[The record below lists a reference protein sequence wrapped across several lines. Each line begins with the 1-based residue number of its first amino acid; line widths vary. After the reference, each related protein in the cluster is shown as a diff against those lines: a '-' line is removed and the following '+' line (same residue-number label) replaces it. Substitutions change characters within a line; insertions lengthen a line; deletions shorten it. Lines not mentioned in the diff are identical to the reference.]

1 MSASAPDEEGVS
13 VRNEGGLGRVR
24 LGGDLVMPYD
34 MANGWETF
42 QPGLHYM
49 PFARLTFQER
59 RGMET
64 RNPAN
69 LAAPKRRG
77 AQPDQPASY
86 STRTTYLFLSYLCN
100 SHFAA
105 CG

>member
-1 MSASAPDEEGVS
+1 
-13 VRNEGGLGRVR
+13 
-24 LGGDLVMPYD
+24 
-34 MANGWETF
+34 
-42 QPGLHYM
+42 
-49 PFARLTFQER
+49 
-59 RGMET
+59 MET

-105 CG
+105 CGEIESRHARRARPEHSTDDARANAGRTFRRSPDHPAAPIHITD

>member
-1 MSASAPDEEGVS
+1 
-13 VRNEGGLGRVR
+13 
-24 LGGDLVMPYD
+24 
-34 MANGWETF
+34 
-42 QPGLHYM
+42 
-49 PFARLTFQER
+49 
-59 RGMET
+59 MET